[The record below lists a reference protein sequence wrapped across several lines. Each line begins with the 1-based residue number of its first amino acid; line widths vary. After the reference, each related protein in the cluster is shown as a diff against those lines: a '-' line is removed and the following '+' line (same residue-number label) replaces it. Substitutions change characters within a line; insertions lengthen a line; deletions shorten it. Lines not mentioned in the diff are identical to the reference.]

1 MSYLD
6 QSAIHTDPF
15 SNNSHPQA
23 FLDQRLDE
31 PMSTF
36 IILSAFFGLK
46 DTKIFTQNEERRNIP
61 AKMAT
66 FNKIY
71 EKGNLTRVTKF
82 LFYFIPIW
90 RVVREKI
97 YLFSLSRSFIG
108 ARNISIDTS
117 STFVK
122 LVEVREFE
130 NGSCRKPFFL
140 NNKMTHRRPLFR
152 FIFGSF
158 QQHNLLSKK

>member
-90 RVVREKI
+90 RVVRKKSI
-97 YLFSLSRSFIG
+97 SSLSLTRSLAHGTFQLIQVRLLSNWLKYAFLKMDPVVSRSF
-108 ARNISIDTS
+108 
-117 STFVK
+117 
-122 LVEVREFE
+122 
-130 NGSCRKPFFL
+130 
-140 NNKMTHRRPLFR
+140 
-152 FIFGSF
+152 
-158 QQHNLLSKK
+158 